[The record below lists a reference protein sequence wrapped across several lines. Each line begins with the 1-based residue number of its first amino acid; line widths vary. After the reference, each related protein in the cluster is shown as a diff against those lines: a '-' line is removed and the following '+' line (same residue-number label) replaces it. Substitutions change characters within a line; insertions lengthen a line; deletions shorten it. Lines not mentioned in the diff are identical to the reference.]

1 MWSWAGFP
9 GIFAQAGGDSGS
21 KSQNPAMFSV
31 LPVMV
36 RFYSFSSS
44 PGGSFDRFC
53 MSSDQRWKW
62 AGIVSAVSIGGVLV
76 TDVVS
81 NVVGSY
87 ISDQIKATWSVPA
100 PAPAAQQAPAPQ
112 AVAMVASIPMG
123 ADDAT
128 RRKDER
134 GAQNSL
140 RRKPSPRASRLPEP
154 EPQPEAMP
162 APEQLPLPAPQ
173 SVAVSGTVEQ
183 VIDTGTLKIDGETVV
198 LAGIKGLGS
207 PYRDQLAKF
216 IQEQGSQIRC
226 TPTGDR
232 HVCFVKNVD
241 LALAALTNGAA
252 LVAGGATAQYQ
263 KAEEDARRSH
273 RGIFQ

>member
-1 MWSWAGFP
+1 
-9 GIFAQAGGDSGS
+9 
-21 KSQNPAMFSV
+21 
-31 LPVMV
+31 
-36 RFYSFSSS
+36 
-44 PGGSFDRFC
+44 
-53 MSSDQRWKW
+53 MSSYLRWKW

-76 TDVVS
+76 TDIVS

-100 PAPAAQQAPAPQ
+100 PAPAALQTPAPQ
-112 AVAMVASIPMG
+112 TVAMVASIPMG
-123 ADDAT
+123 QAAQPDRKMNAVAEQPKAEIVAT
-128 RRKDER
+128 RE
-134 GAQNSL
+134 
-140 RRKPSPRASRLPEP
+140 PLPEL
-154 EPQPEAMP
+154 EPRPEATP

-173 SVAVSGTVEQ
+173 TVALSGTVEQ
-183 VIDTGTLKIDGETVV
+183 VIDTGTLKIDGETIV

-232 HVCFVKNVD
+232 HICFVKNVD

-263 KAEEDARRSH
+263 KAEEDARRNH

>member
-1 MWSWAGFP
+1 
-9 GIFAQAGGDSGS
+9 
-21 KSQNPAMFSV
+21 
-31 LPVMV
+31 
-36 RFYSFSSS
+36 
-44 PGGSFDRFC
+44 

-76 TDVVS
+76 TDIVS

-87 ISDQIKATWSVPA
+87 ISDQIKATWAVPA
-100 PAPAAQQAPAPQ
+100 QAPAAPEAPAPQ
-112 AVAMVASIPMG
+112 AVAIVASIPMG
-123 ADDAT
+123 APTQPERTMNAVAPKPLPVEQPEAETLAT
-128 RRKDER
+128 RE
-134 GAQNSL
+134 L
-140 RRKPSPRASRLPEP
+140 LPEP

-173 SVAVSGTVEQ
+173 AVAVSGIVEQ
-183 VIDTGTLKIDGETVV
+183 VIDTGTLKIAGETIV

-226 TPTGDR
+226 TPSGER
-232 HVCFVKNVD
+232 HICFVKNVD

-252 LVAGGATAQYQ
+252 RLAAGQRRNTRRPRTTRGAIIVVFFSEAGS
-263 KAEEDARRSH
+263 RRGMGVS
-273 RGIFQ
+273 Q